1 MKDLQDVYVFLI
13 LFWVLV
19 FALLGHFLIKSF
31 FKTVLLL
38 MLYSVCFWI
47 SIMIVDRRLY
57 LGVWLIGIYSV
68 ILSLVFLKY
77 YRERSKQNGQLKVIS
92 GAFHPNN
99 HPGTIDDKLLRFL
112 SDEKKMDQIHVRIQE
127 FLSEKKA
134 FLQQRYSLSQL
145 ALDIDIP
152 RHHLSTFIN
161 HYYEINFN
169 DLINKYRVSYSK
181 EMIINGEWK
190 QKKLSA
196 IAEESGFNNRN
207 TFTTAFKKVTGQ
219 NPSVFL
225 RRTKGDQ
232 EHDHL
237 SLRLAGRA

>member
-1 MKDLQDVYVFLI
+1 MKYIPDVYVVLI
-13 LFWVLV
+13 LIWIMV
-19 FALLGHFLIKSF
+19 FALLGHFLIKRF
-31 FKTVLLL
+31 FKAVLLSL
-38 MLYSVCFWI
+38 LYSACVWI
-47 SIMIVDRRLY
+47 SVVVADRNLY
-57 LGVWLIGIYSV
+57 VGVSLMSV
-68 ILSLVFLKY
+68 YALALSIAFLKSST
-77 YRERSKQNGQLKVIS
+77 ERSKRSGQLKVVT
-92 GAFHPNN
+92 GAFHPGNDLN
-99 HPGTIDDKLLRFL
+99 KTDDKLRRFL
-112 SDEKKMDQIHVRIQE
+112 GDEKNMDQIHVRIQE
-127 FLSEKKA
+127 FLSGKKA

-161 HYYEINFN
+161 RYYDINFN

-207 TFTTAFKKVTGQ
+207 TFTTAFKKLTGQ

-225 RRTKGDQ
+225 RSTKGDQ
-232 EHDHL
+232 QHDHS
-237 SLRLAGRA
+237 SLRLAGSA